1 MLVDYTA
8 LCGTID
14 TRTKGG
20 TMKFNYKTSTIEDVV
35 KHILTVKPQSVQASK
50 LHYQS
55 KNENEVVEKIVKA
68 RLLAR
73 CERILLQQGNQNED
87 NG

>member
-1 MLVDYTA
+1 
-8 LCGTID
+8 
-14 TRTKGG
+14 
-20 TMKFNYKTSTIEDVV
+20 MKFNYKTASIEDVV

-55 KNENEVVEKIVKA
+55 KNENDVVEKIVKA

-73 CERILLQQGNQNED
+73 CERILRQQGHQNED

>member
-1 MLVDYTA
+1 
-8 LCGTID
+8 
-14 TRTKGG
+14 
-20 TMKFNYKTSTIEDVV
+20 MKFNYKTSTIEDVV

-50 LHYQS
+50 LYYQS
-55 KNENEVVEKIVKA
+55 KNENDVVEKIVMA

>member
-1 MLVDYTA
+1 
-8 LCGTID
+8 
-14 TRTKGG
+14 
-20 TMKFNYKTSTIEDVV
+20 MKFNYKTATIEDVV

-50 LHYQS
+50 LYYLS
-55 KNENEVVEKIVKA
+55 KNENDVVEKIVKA

>member
-1 MLVDYTA
+1 
-8 LCGTID
+8 
-14 TRTKGG
+14 
-20 TMKFNYKTSTIEDVV
+20 MKFNYKTASIEDVV

-50 LHYQS
+50 LYYQS
-55 KNENEVVEKIVKA
+55 KNENDVVEKIVNA